1 MISRFHVL
9 QQICFIGSCILG
21 SALCGAEQS
30 EWIFE
35 GRLDHVDPI
44 LSPAIKSGWVLSGS
58 FLYDAEAMELDQDA
72 ATTGLS
78 RHTGGITDGELTL
91 DLYYQMRF
99 SARQRNG
106 PAGLDYLHQQN
117 DPEASLIVF
126 IPQEGSLEKTEWSL
140 QWLQISLSGD
150 WSHVPGELSDPL
162 EWQSGWF
169 RLIFSNGNGQKAY
182 AVGTMTLFGLAG
194 LAELQEQGAWEAAVG
209 DLGRILEERDAKILR
224 LETDLSDI
232 RGKVSALQGMLDL
245 MADRRLELE
254 TENQLLEKALMEQ
267 TSSREKETAFLV
279 EKALLEDSLNTARAK
294 NNELSEQLNAMTQVA
309 AELQIELDALKGRD
323 VNSESAIPKAKALAP
338 VESTP
343 SSSPQRNISYPK
355 FEVASEPQ
363 TLEDPTNSSVDVNP
377 VPPNPPARRSGPRK
391 FR

>member
-1 MISRFHVL
+1 
-9 QQICFIGSCILG
+9 
-21 SALCGAEQS
+21 
-30 EWIFE
+30 
-35 GRLDHVDPI
+35 
-44 LSPAIKSGWVLSGS
+44 
-58 FLYDAEAMELDQDA
+58 
-72 ATTGLS
+72 
-78 RHTGGITDGELTL
+78 
-91 DLYYQMRF
+91 
-99 SARQRNG
+99 
-106 PAGLDYLHQQN
+106 
-117 DPEASLIVF
+117 
-126 IPQEGSLEKTEWSL
+126 
-140 QWLQISLSGD
+140 
-150 WSHVPGELSDPL
+150 
-162 EWQSGWF
+162 
-169 RLIFSNGNGQKAY
+169 
-182 AVGTMTLFGLAG
+182 
-194 LAELQEQGAWEAAVG
+194 
-209 DLGRILEERDAKILR
+209 
-224 LETDLSDI
+224 
-232 RGKVSALQGMLDL
+232 MLDL

-294 NNELSEQLNAMTQVA
+294 NNELSKQLNAMTQVA

-363 TLEDPTNSSVDVNP
+363 TLEDPIKSSVDVNP